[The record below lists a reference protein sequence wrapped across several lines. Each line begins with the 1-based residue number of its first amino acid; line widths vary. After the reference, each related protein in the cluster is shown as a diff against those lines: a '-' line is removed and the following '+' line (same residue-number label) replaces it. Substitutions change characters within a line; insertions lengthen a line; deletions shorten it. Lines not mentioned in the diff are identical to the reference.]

1 MEKREVCFLH
11 RNETLIAVIGCELDH
26 HTAKR
31 VREQIDREI
40 FLRKPEV
47 LSLDFSS
54 VKFMDSSGI
63 ALIIGRAECAGAI
76 GARVHLSGLSPSLY
90 KLINL
95 SGIERLPGLT
105 VSRG

>member
-1 MEKREVCFLH
+1 LEIKEVSFLQ

-31 VREQIDREI
+31 VREQIDKEI

-54 VKFMDSSGI
+54 VRFMDSSGI
-63 ALIIGRAECAGAI
+63 ALIIGRAECAKSV

-90 KLINL
+90 KLVNL